1 MNHISPLSYL
11 FSIFKLLQLV
21 VLVNGYVSGLHR
33 LFAEQKGGVRKKY
46 DILITM
52 LPFRNKKI
60 ARWLFVLLVFLIL
73 AYAFFEAR
81 NIVQGPQ
88 ILIATPPGGT
98 TVTSQLVEITGNTKN
113 IQDITLD
120 GRDIYIDEDGV
131 FTERLLL
138 SPG

>member
-1 MNHISPLSYL
+1 
-11 FSIFKLLQLV
+11 
-21 VLVNGYVSGLHR
+21 
-33 LFAEQKGGVRKKY
+33 
-46 DILITM
+46 M

-60 ARWLFVLLVFLIL
+60 ARWLFVLFVLFVL

-81 NIVQGPQ
+81 NIVLGPQ

-113 IQDITLD
+113 IQDITLE
-120 GRDIYIDEDGV
+120 GRDIYIDEEGV

-138 SPG
+138 SPGYNIFIFEAKDKFDRHTKKTLELIYKPIEQLEEATTTETDINQLTQ